1 MFLEGMQV
9 YRAYWKNDPEF
20 DTSNTDRAC
29 PHLPCPEMDAAMIMQ
44 MCRYAI
50 ESNFGWPRPP
60 ALRPE
65 FDVHAHLGTL
75 LAAADGDDD
84 GRVLL
89 GLKDNGHGGGQWEL
103 EYDRGRIVAARPG
116 LTPRSTATFYLNST
130 TFERLARDET
140 SVGQAISTGRVVIEG
155 NGVPPDEL
163 ARALHLVARGHA
175 SSGAI
180 EGAPTGPPES

>member
-1 MFLEGMQV
+1 M
-9 YRAYWKNDPEF
+9 
-20 DTSNTDRAC
+20 
-29 PHLPCPEMDAAMIMQ
+29 
-44 MCRYAI
+44 
-50 ESNFGWPRPP
+50 
-60 ALRPE
+60 
-65 FDVHAHLGTL
+65 
-75 LAAADGDDD
+75 
-84 GRVLL
+84 
-89 GLKDNGHGGGQWEL
+89 
-103 EYDRGRIVAARPG
+103 AARPG
-116 LTPRSTATFYLNST
+116 LTPRSTATFYLNSA